1 MDTEEKKSEYFIA
14 RYSLIP
20 DSQMD
25 LETVIGITKEEKFLD
40 WINSFQTEKKKEVE
54 QNGCNYILYCKKIS
68 EDRFFMSFAKETNK
82 IIGEKTDEGIVDS
95 PILDYKKSNILI
107 NTRSQIFIIQRNPN
121 VSSLI
126 TTQKNVISKT
136 ITKLLESKF
145 LYFQLDMVTERNDFW
160 KYIANNAGEISDL
173 EIKLSSPNLF
183 DGIITVS
190 DFLRKTNKTYNNT
203 SFSFRLSNEEGN
215 LNIDPNNPFLQDAI
229 RYSTAGCGSWK
240 AKNKGSAKWYRNTDT
255 PYLLHL
261 PDNLGQ
267 LKDSDLQDIDNAFK
281 QADYL
286 DPENKEG

>member
-20 DSQMD
+20 DSQID
-25 LETVIGITKEEKFLD
+25 LETVSGITKEEKFLD

-54 QNGCNYILYCKKIS
+54 QNGCNYTLYCKKIS
-68 EDRFFMSFAKETNK
+68 KDRFFMSFAKETKK
-82 IIGEKTDEGIVDS
+82 IIGAKTDEGIVDS

-107 NTRSQIFIIQRNPN
+107 NTRSQIFIIQRNPH

-126 TTQKNVISKT
+126 TTLKNVISKA

-145 LYFQLDMVTERNDFW
+145 LYFQLDLVTERNDFW
-160 KYIANNAGEISDL
+160 KYIANNSGEISDL

-203 SFSFRLSNEEGN
+203 SFSFRLSNEEGS

-229 RYSTAGCGSWK
+229 HYSTAGCGSWK
-240 AKNKGSAKWYRNTDT
+240 ARTKGSVKWYKNTDT

-261 PDNLGQ
+261 SDSLGQ
-267 LKDSDLQDIDNAFK
+267 LKDSDLQAIDDAFK
-281 QADYL
+281 RADYL
-286 DPENKEG
+286 DPENEEG